1 MERKYFIV
9 GGVVIAAA
17 VVALFATG
25 IIANP
30 LYDAVAPIAGLHDP
44 TLERYVATLH
54 DVAQEQHPQNIT
66 AWNVSWMSPTAVRVE
81 WAYTYPQPGNASAN
95 STYQENFV
103 MTHYGN
109 VRDATA
115 AVTKMNSSYK
125 LVNSTYGMG
134 GAFERMR
141 GHPPVIFRAYQ
152 DKAAEGRFVWQF
164 DEFVQVGQ
172 LSRVD

>member
-1 MERKYFIV
+1 MERKHFIV
-9 GGVVIAAA
+9 GGVVVAVA

-25 IIANP
+25 LFANP
-30 LYDAVAPIAGLHDP
+30 LYDTIAPMAGFHDP
-44 TLERYVATLH
+44 TLERYVTLLH
-54 DVAQEQHPQNIT
+54 DVAQEQHPQNLT

-81 WAYTYPQPGNASAN
+81 WAFTYPQSGNATAN
-95 STYQENFV
+95 STYQENFI

-109 VRDATA
+109 VQDASA

-125 LVNSTYGMG
+125 LMSSKYGMG
-134 GAFERMR
+134 GAFERLR

-172 LSRVD
+172 LSRID

>member
-1 MERKYFIV
+1 MERKHFIV
-9 GGVVIAAA
+9 AGVVIAVAA
-17 VVALFATG
+17 VVLFTTG

-30 LYDAVAPIAGLHDP
+30 LYDTIAPIAGLHDP
-44 TLERYVATLH
+44 TLERYVSTLH
-54 DVAQEQHPQNIT
+54 GVAQQQHPQNLT

-81 WAYTYPQPGNASAN
+81 WAYSYPQPGNASAN
-95 STYQENFV
+95 STYQENFI

-125 LVNSTYGMG
+125 LMNSTYGIG
-134 GAFERMR
+134 GAYEQMR
-141 GHPPVIFRAYQ
+141 GRPPVIFRAYQ
-152 DKAAEGRFVWQF
+152 DKAAQGRFVWQF

-172 LSRVD
+172 LSRID

>member
-1 MERKYFIV
+1 MERKYFIA
-9 GGVVIAAA
+9 GGVTIA
-17 VVALFATG
+17 VVVVILLVTG

-30 LYDAVAPIAGLHDP
+30 LYDTVAPMAGVHDP
-44 TLERYVATLH
+44 TLERYVTTLH
-54 DVAQEQHPQNIT
+54 QAAQGQHPQNLT

-103 MTHYGN
+103 MTHYP
-109 VRDATA
+109 RTQDATT

-125 LVNSTYGMG
+125 LISSKYGTG
-134 GAFERMR
+134 GAYEQFR
-141 GHPPVIFRAYQ
+141 GRPPVIFRAYQ
-152 DKAAEGRFVWQF
+152 DKAGEGRFVWQF

-172 LSRVD
+172 LSRID

>member
-9 GGVVIAAA
+9 GGGVIAVAVVI
-17 VVALFATG
+17 LFVTG

-30 LYDAVAPIAGLHDP
+30 LYDAVAPMAGVHDP
-44 TLERYVATLH
+44 TLERYVTTLH
-54 DVAQEQHPQNIT
+54 QTAQGQHPENLT

-81 WAYTYPQPGNASAN
+81 WAFTHPQPGNASVN
-95 STYQENFV
+95 STYTENFI

-109 VRDATA
+109 VQDANA

-125 LVNSTYGMG
+125 LVSSKYGMN
-134 GAFERMR
+134 GAFERLR

-152 DKAAEGRFVWQF
+152 DKAGEGRFVWQF